1 MKWLIPLPTFLIQF
15 STLLEHHFS
24 IIAFCTPSLFT
35 LLDLNLWTGSAL
47 PMPPKLFSTTTPLS
61 LTFPS
66 SSNFPASLTPQLA
79 GICLQPPGVC
89 CGFALKR
96 SLTTSY
102 DQIEWLPLIP
112 NLREIPTT
120 HDSPGCPPPWPP
132 HPPLVCFILVL
143 FTARSLFSA
152 IACLINVDIPHNL
165 TFCHLLIKSHPLKVL
180 N

>member
-1 MKWLIPLPTFLIQF
+1 MKWLIPSSTFLIQF

-24 IIAFCTPSLFT
+24 IIASCTPSLFT

-112 NLREIPTT
+112 NLRKIPTT
-120 HDSPGCPPPWPP
+120 HDTPGCLLLDPPSSFSLLYPGAL
-132 HPPLVCFILVL
+132 HDQV
-143 FTARSLFSA
+143 LFSA